1 MSLFITLEGIDGSG
15 KTTAGVNLVN
25 RLKEKGIKVLFTQ
38 EPSDSLV
45 GTFIKDQIVKSALK
59 TKGFPKATPILSN
72 DANNKYKKSGLNQL
86 DEVSYSIVSFLLF
99 SADRVLHLDEL
110 SKNKMNYD
118 IIICDRFIDS
128 TFAYQFV
135 NSEHKES
142 EESKKSKDSL
152 KPIGDIRS
160 QTRQML
166 KQIQLLNRTMKP
178 TLDLRAQTSPNS
190 KFGIS
195 AQKADESESNL
206 KMSNDK
212 NYDYN
217 YGYEDIIFNLNKFI
231 LKIKN
236 ININRTY
243 LFDLDSNIAVS
254 RLSQRDEKNSF
265 DLKSIEFFDRV
276 RNNYLYL
283 VKKFPQR
290 IKVIDADDKPEAI
303 VDIVLKDIISINE

>member
-1 MSLFITLEGIDGSG
+1 MGLFITLEGIDGSG

-25 RLKEKGIKVLFTQ
+25 SLKEKGIKVLFTQ
-38 EPSDSLV
+38 EPTDSLI

-59 TKGFPKATPILSN
+59 IKGFPKAGPILSN
-72 DANNKYKKSGLNQL
+72 NANNKYKKSGLNQL

-135 NSEHKES
+135 NSEHRQ
-142 EESKKSKDSL
+142 SKGS
-152 KPIGDIRS
+152 
-160 QTRQML
+160 
-166 KQIQLLNRTMKP
+166 MKT
-178 TLDLRAQTSPNS
+178 TLDIRAQTSPNN
-190 KFGIS
+190 KFDIS
-195 AQKADESESNL
+195 ARKADGSEANL
-206 KMSNDK
+206 KMHNGRNRGYSYG
-212 NYDYN
+212 YDYD
-217 YGYEDIIFNLNKFI
+217 YEDIIFNLNEFI

-236 ININRTY
+236 VNINKTY
-243 LFDLDSNIAVS
+243 LFDLDSNIAAS
-254 RLSQRDEKNSF
+254 RLSQRDEKDSF

-283 VKKFPQR
+283 AQKFPQR
-290 IKVIDADDKPEAI
+290 IKVVNANNTPEAI
-303 VDIVLKDIISINE
+303 TSYLTKDIISLL